1 MLHGRH
7 TALQRM
13 TLQRKDKERMNKH
26 IESLRKYIPT
36 AAAALLFAA
45 LLAQAPH
52 AAYVFIRIGQEG
64 AVITVIGGIVYAI
77 ALESATAYFVWNNKM
92 RWAIAFAMFSI
103 MHNIAYYMPESWRF
117 DIAGTELTLRYI
129 VSALL
134 ISASLPIAIA
144 AFSHVHVSN
153 KMTHKDGNTRKPVE
167 TPVLIPTSNT
177 ATPTPIAPP
186 VQSGEHSEAVSATP
200 VPAEQTGATSGQP
213 EGAQPGKGKV
223 SAAEKQTIINM
234 KANGMKSVDI
244 ADQMQLNES
253 TVRSIIRRASIPAV
267 HTNGATKES
276 A

>member
-153 KMTHKDGNTRKPVE
+153 KMAHKDGNTRKPVE
-167 TPVLIPTSNT
+167 TPTANT
-177 ATPTPIAPP
+177 MANTTTPTPIAPP
-186 VQSGEHSEAVSATP
+186 AQSGGHSEGVSATP
-200 VPAEQTGATSGQP
+200 APAEQTGATSGQP
-213 EGAQPGKGKV
+213 EGADVPTHDTRTQALQLRDEGYT
-223 SAAEKQTIINM
+223 AAE
-234 KANGMKSVDI
+234 I
-244 ADQMQLNES
+244 ARMTGAKYS
-253 TVRSIIRRASIPAV
+253 TVQSWLRRATV
-267 HTNGATKES
+267 QTNGGTHL
-276 A
+276 

>member
-1 MLHGRH
+1 
-7 TALQRM
+7 
-13 TLQRKDKERMNKH
+13 MNKH

-153 KMTHKDGNTRKPVE
+153 KMAHKDGNTRKPVE
-167 TPVLIPTSNT
+167 TPTANT
-177 ATPTPIAPP
+177 MANTTTPTPIAPP
-186 VQSGEHSEAVSATP
+186 AQSGGHSEGVSATP
-200 VPAEQTGATSGQP
+200 APAEQTGATSGQP
-213 EGAQPGKGKV
+213 EGADVPTHDTRTQALQLRDEGYT
-223 SAAEKQTIINM
+223 AAE
-234 KANGMKSVDI
+234 I
-244 ADQMQLNES
+244 ARMTGAKYS
-253 TVRSIIRRASIPAV
+253 TVQSWLRRATV
-267 HTNGATKES
+267 QTNGGTHL
-276 A
+276 